1 MYGKTEVLD
10 ETCSQTF
17 LRKLKQNLNNF
28 VPKIRVIYQNQK
40 TAKVLIFYKKRFLE
54 KAWSHNL
61 NLLRISATAV
71 ISRSFLFD

>member
-28 VPKIRVIYQNQK
+28 VPKIRVIYQNEK
-40 TAKVLIFYKKRFLE
+40 TAKVLIFYKKRFFRE
-54 KAWSHNL
+54 GMVTQPESSKNKRHRSHFEEL
-61 NLLRISATAV
+61 AI
-71 ISRSFLFD
+71 